1 LLAQVPVETVAKLNG
16 RGSRVIEP
24 GKRALLNAEN
34 GTVLGIVSL
43 S

>member
-1 LLAQVPVETVAKLNG
+1 VETVAKLNG
-16 RGSRVIEP
+16 RESGVIVP

-34 GTVLGIVSL
+34 GAVRGIVSL